1 MEIVEFQKSFKNLDI
16 CLRPYIVV
24 VSILICTL
32 FLFAIFNRNLE
43 DYYFVDSKVI
53 DGKLSLLVDYNQLDK
68 IVNNSK
74 LIIDKNTFTYKV
86 DKINDY
92 NIDSLPLKEI
102 VIVVKGIN
110 KELLIENNIL
120 HLKIVTNKTS
130 IFRYLI
136 NIIKGEWIIKEVTE
150 KELKQLNGGGLSL
163 LGLTG
168 IISGAIFLIGVIDG
182 YVRPLK
188 CNE

>member
-16 CLRPYIVV
+16 CLKPYIVV

-32 FLFAIFNRNLE
+32 FLFVIFNRNLE
-43 DYYFVDSKVI
+43 DYYFANSKVV

-68 IVNNSK
+68 IVNNKK
-74 LIIDKNTFTYKV
+74 LIIDENTFTYKV

-92 NIDSLPLKEI
+92 SLNNLPLKEI
-102 VIVVKGIN
+102 IIDVNNLN
-110 KELLIENNIL
+110 KKILIENNIL
-120 HLKIVTNKTS
+120 KLRIITNRS
-130 IFRYLI
+130 NIFSYLI
-136 NIIKGEWIIKEVTE
+136 NIIKGEWIIKEITE

-182 YVRPLK
+182 YVRPLR